1 MSIEV
6 VYRVIKRDGN
16 QAGEYMDKKLAD
28 AHDQR
33 LDCIYTI
40 VDLIEEKESG
50 LSSDKLEG
58 IAEHLIENRQNL
70 MGALKK
76 VKDLPKPESEQE
88 SNIEPINKAAS

>member
-1 MSIEV
+1 MPVEII
-6 VYRVIKRDGN
+6 YRVIKRDGN

-50 LSSDKLEG
+50 LSPDSVEA
-58 IAEHLIENRQNL
+58 IAEHLVDNRQDL
-70 MGALKK
+70 LTALKK
-76 VKDLPKPESEQE
+76 VKDMPKTMEDTP
-88 SNIEPINKAAS
+88 SNVEPLTKAG